1 MIRLCAALPARSA
14 DEAVAMASRLR
25 LWGTD
30 AHLPL
35 DVGEEAAAAIGRRY
49 RDAGLRIVQLSCYRN
64 VSSPVTEVRARAA
77 RDLAAMLRLGAAA
90 GALHV
95 VTGAGH
101 RDPDRSGDPF
111 AAHRDNYSD
120 EALEALAQTCRDAV
134 AAPPDAA
141 VRLLVETWVMTPLHS
156 LLRAAEAVRRVASP
170 RFGILF
176 DPVNLMNLDTY
187 FDNGSFLARCVQQ
200 LGPAIG
206 LVHAKDTLLHPERF
220 TYQLAEEPIGQG
232 ALDYGA
238 LLTALSALPGDVPL
252 CVEHVESEAAVAR
265 ALAHLR
271 AVAARVGV
279 EVRGAD

>member
-1 MIRLCAALPARSA
+1 MIRLCAALPARSV
-14 DEAVAMASRLR
+14 DEAIAMGNRLR
-25 LWGTD
+25 LWGVD

-35 DVGEEAAAAIGRRY
+35 DSSEEAAAAIGRRY

-64 VSSPVTEVRARAA
+64 VSSPVAEVRAGAA

-101 RDPDRSGDPF
+101 RDPDRSGEPF
-111 AAHRDNYSD
+111 AAHPDNYSA

-134 AAPPDAA
+134 AAPPDAP

-238 LLTALSALPGDVPL
+238 LLTALAGLPGEVPL

-265 ALAHLR
+265 ALDHLR
-271 AVAARVGV
+271 AAAARVGV